1 MVERLSLAQV
11 MTLGSWDQVPYQ
23 DPRGEPASSS
33 AYVTVSLMNKQ
44 NLKKKKSLHLA
55 PTHLLCMLIIPP
67 NFLKAVVHLL
77 TFSVIQIL

>member
-44 NLKKKKSLHLA
+44 NLKKK
-55 PTHLLCMLIIPP
+55 IPA
-67 NFLKAVVHLL
+67 FSSH
-77 TFSVIQIL
+77 TFIMYANNSP